1 MKIASEIFDELSD
14 RFDLYSHEREEVE
27 SIIAAKLE
35 PVREALRSARLWVSS
50 QIEYTGCVVK
60 DPCETA
66 TNKIDSALALLSK
79 GSRDDPRSA

>member
-1 MKIASEIFDELSD
+1 MLVDMSEEPSKFP
-14 RFDLYSHEREEVE
+14 VE
-27 SIIAAKLE
+27 FVAAEITAKLE
-35 PVREALRSARLWVSS
+35 PVREALACARLWVSS